1 MHTSSYSYHFLA
13 LFTLLALPQQLAA
26 ERALTLNT
34 IYGTYSITEP
44 VIIDLLEHPMM
55 QRLQKVHQYG
65 LSYYL
70 NKPLE
75 YNRYE
80 HSLGVFV
87 LLRRFGASKLEQVA
101 GLLHDVSHTA
111 FSHVADYLF
120 KVVDEKNSYQ
130 DEHHEDFL
138 RESGIAAV
146 LEKHGI
152 AIEDIYHKH
161 KYFKALEQEL
171 PDICADR
178 LEYNLMGGVIEGLIS
193 HKEVKQI
200 LNDIRY
206 EHGQWFFTDAASART
221 FALCPL
227 YMTEHTWTS
236 PKSMIIDTLAGEL
249 LQTAL
254 NVEVVSLSDIRFGTD
269 EAIWQTMNQSND
281 SRVWKVLSKIH
292 YCVDHFYVSDAQNH
306 DLFVRGKFRGINPL
320 VKRNGTLYR
329 LTDIDPEFKLAYD
342 KVDDLMNRGWYITY
356 Q

>member
-1 MHTSSYSYHFLA
+1 MNTPYSFQFL
-13 LFTLLALPQQLAA
+13 LSFLTLIPFHLRA

-44 VIIDLLEHPMM
+44 VIIELLEHPMM

-65 LSYYL
+65 LDYYL

-111 FSHVADYLF
+111 FSHVADFLF
-120 KVVDEKNSYQ
+120 KAADENNSYQ

-138 RESGIAAV
+138 RESGLAAV

-152 AIEDIYHKH
+152 SIADIHHKH
-161 KYFKALEQEL
+161 KYFKGLEQEL

-178 LEYNLMGGVIEGLIS
+178 LEYNLMGGVVEGLIS
-193 HKEVKQI
+193 HQEVKQI
-200 LNDIRY
+200 LNDLRY
-206 EHGQWFFTDAASART
+206 EHGRWYFTDASSART
-221 FALCPL
+221 FAKCPL

-236 PKSMIIDTLAGEL
+236 PKSMIINTLAGDL

-254 NVEVVSLSDIRFGTD
+254 DAQVVTLADIRFGTD
-269 EAIWQTMNQSND
+269 EDIWSTMNSTND
-281 SRVWKVLSKIH
+281 SNVWKVLSKIQ
-292 YCVDHFYVSDAQNH
+292 YCVDNFSLQDASGY
-306 DLFVRGKFRGINPL
+306 DLFVKGKFRGINPW
-320 VKRNGTLYR
+320 VKRNGSFYR
-329 LTDIDPEFKLAYD
+329 LTEIDPEFKTDYENL
-342 KVDDLMNRGWYITY
+342 KEVMHRGWYIKY